1 MIGMLLRPVMAGI
14 QSTPDRITI
23 VSPNRGRKTLIERN
37 EKK

>member
-14 QSTPDRITI
+14 QSTPDRITL
-23 VSPNRGRKTLIERN
+23 VSTNRGRKTLIERN